1 MFKICLADSSY
12 PYSLYLIRTLDQ
24 ILEPAAKDR
33 LKRIALV
40 KKEMARSVE
49 DSFIMAAKNGRLP
62 GKVSKMFRIR
72 EFDNLSMSV
81 HV

>member
-1 MFKICLADSSY
+1 
-12 PYSLYLIRTLDQ
+12 
-24 ILEPAAKDR
+24 
-33 LKRIALV
+33 V